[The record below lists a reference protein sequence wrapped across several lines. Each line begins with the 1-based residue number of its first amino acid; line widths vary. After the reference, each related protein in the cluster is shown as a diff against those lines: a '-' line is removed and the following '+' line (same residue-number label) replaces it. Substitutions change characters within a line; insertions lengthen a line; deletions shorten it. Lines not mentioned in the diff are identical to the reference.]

1 MIYRYNLCR
10 FCRFLSFLLAIAGF
24 IAMWQTQA
32 ASESTQIFGKK
43 KTEFLV
49 NQVGYLPLWPKCA
62 LLVNA
67 PPNKIRE
74 KVHIIDFYSKKS
86 IYEIIP
92 GMSFWDTNSQNRIQV
107 IEFNNFIS
115 TGKYY
120 LQSGKTRSFPFE
132 IGPDIYLQPVT
143 TMIRSYYL
151 QRCGVELDDPVTG
164 LKHKACHTEDGL
176 VAHGDSFSPAGQN
189 IPAAGGW
196 HDAGDY
202 GKYVATTTVTIG
214 RLLHVFEQFPEFF
227 HGLALENS
235 TNRQKTNNNGQ
246 SAPVLCDFLAEMKV
260 GLEWI
265 LRMQRKDG
273 AVYRKLSGASWPDI
287 IPPEKDR
294 QPRYIYGISTPETA
308 KTAAVMAMAARVYR
322 PFDKLFADRCLKSA
336 RLAWCYLEI
345 HPEMQVDW
353 CAGDDDG
360 SGGYLC
366 SALDT
371 EKSLKTDKDDRFW
384 AAAELY
390 ITTGEKQHQSF
401 ILTHIDKFD
410 FTLFEWKDPSS
421 LGMID
426 LYLSARGK
434 GKLACLVQEKLMRR
448 AADLLKNVCSSAYL
462 VANRRYIWGSNKM
475 TAEDGITLYYAYR
488 LSDNPV
494 YLKAAVEQLN
504 YLFGQNPFNISF
516 VTGIGANPVRHVHHI
531 FARSIGTDIPGLLV
545 GGPNEKAQDN
555 IAPKNKGIL
564 SYTDDARSYATNE
577 YAIDYN
583 AALIGLIILLANLS

>member
-1 MIYRYNLCR
+1 MIYRYKLCR
-10 FCRFLSFLLAIAGF
+10 FSVFLLAIAGF
-24 IAMWQTQA
+24 IAMWQTHA
-32 ASESTQIFGKK
+32 ASESMMVFEKK
-43 KTEFLV
+43 QTEILV
-49 NQVGYLPLWPKCA
+49 NQVGYLPLWPKTA

-67 PPNKIRE
+67 HPCKSQE
-74 KVHIIDFYSKKS
+74 KVKIIDFYSEKL
-86 IYEIIP
+86 IHEIIP
-92 GMSFWDTNSQNRIQV
+92 GMPFWDKDSQNGVQI
-107 IEFNNFIS
+107 IEFSNFIS
-115 TGKYY
+115 RGRYY
-120 LQSGKTRSFPFE
+120 LQFGKTQSFPFE
-132 IGPDIYLQPVT
+132 IGPDIYIRPVT

-176 VAHGDSFSPAGQN
+176 LAHGDAFSPIGQS

-202 GKYVATTTVTIG
+202 GKYVSTTAVTIG

-227 HGLALENS
+227 HGLALENAS
-235 TNRQKTNNNGQ
+235 SQ

-322 PFDKLFADRCLKSA
+322 PFDKLFADHCLKSA
-336 RLAWCYLEI
+336 RLAWCYLET
-345 HPEMQVDW
+345 HPEMQVNW

-401 ILTHIDKFD
+401 ILTHIDKFN

-434 GKLACLVQEKLMRR
+434 GKPACLVQEKLMRR

-462 VANRRYIWGSNKM
+462 VANHRYIWGSNKM

-488 LSDNPV
+488 LSGNSF

-531 FARSIGTDIPGLLV
+531 FARSIETDIPGLLV

-564 SYTDDARSYATNE
+564 SYIDNARSYATNE

-583 AALIGLIILLANLS
+583 AALIGLIILLVNGG

>member
-1 MIYRYNLCR
+1 MIYRYNL
-10 FCRFLSFLLAIAGF
+10 CRFLSFLLAIAGF
-24 IAMWQTQA
+24 IAIWQTQA
-32 ASESTQIFGKK
+32 ASESTQVFEKK

-67 PPNKIRE
+67 PSNKIRE

-115 TGKYY
+115 TGRYY
-120 LQSGKTRSFPFE
+120 LQSGRTQSFPFE
-132 IGPDIYLQPVT
+132 IGPDIYMQPVT

-202 GKYVATTTVTIG
+202 GKYVATTAVTIG
-214 RLLHVFEQFPEFF
+214 RLLHVFERFPEFF
-227 HGLALENS
+227 HALTLE
-235 TNRQKTNNNGQ
+235 NGQ
-246 SAPVLCDFLAEMKV
+246 STSGLSGFLEEMKV

-287 IPPEKDR
+287 VPPEKDR

-322 PFDKLFADRCLKSA
+322 LPDTVFADRCLKSA
-336 RLAWCYLEI
+336 RLAWRYLETN
-345 HPEMQVDW
+345 PEMQVDRY
-353 CAGDDDG
+353 AEDDNG
-360 SGGYLC
+360 SGVYLY
-366 SALDT
+366 SATDT
-371 EKSLKTDKDDRFW
+371 EKSLKKDNDDRFW
-384 AAAELY
+384 AAAELF
-390 ITTGEKQHQSF
+390 ITTGEKRHQSF

-426 LYLSARGK
+426 LYLSTPEK
-434 GKLACLVQEKLMRR
+434 SKLSRRIRKKLMRR
-448 AADLLKNVCSSAYL
+448 ASNLLKNVSSSAYL
-462 VANRRYIWGSNKM
+462 VANHRYIWGSNKIA
-475 TAEDGITLYYAYR
+475 AEDGITLYYAYR
-488 LSDNPV
+488 LSGDPV

-504 YLFGQNPFNISF
+504 YLFGHNPFNKSF

-531 FARSIGTDIPGLLV
+531 FARSMGMDIPGLLV

-564 SYTDDARSYATNE
+564 CYTDDARSYATNE

-583 AALIGLIILLANLS
+583 ASLIGLIVLLVNGG